1 MRRKR
6 DRKGDQSLRRA
17 FVSLPDGIWKI
28 LDKDFKGKMGEGDSD
43 VIRNMIVAYLSD
55 RGYFITNK
63 GKNSTTDIYDRL
75 FILENMIASL
85 VEMLEEKKALR
96 QSEWEDKTHHKIDE
110 SRSRMDKI

>member
-28 LDKDFKGKMGEGDSD
+28 LDKDFKGKMGEGDSE

-55 RGYFITNK
+55 RGYFVTKK
-63 GKNSTTDIYDRL
+63 GGNSVPEIFNRL
-75 FILENMIASL
+75 FILENMIESL
-85 VEMLEEKKALR
+85 VETLEEKKALR
-96 QSEWEDKTHHKIDE
+96 QTEWEDKVSKKMNE
-110 SRSRMDKI
+110 NRSRLV